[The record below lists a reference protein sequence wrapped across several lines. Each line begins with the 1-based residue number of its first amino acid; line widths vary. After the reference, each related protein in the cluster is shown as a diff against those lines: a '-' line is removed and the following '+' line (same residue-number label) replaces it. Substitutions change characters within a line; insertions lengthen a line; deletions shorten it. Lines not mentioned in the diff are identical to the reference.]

1 MGPDIDI
8 LKKNSLLLPSP
19 VWTLPALPLG
29 VSRKSQHFPARA
41 SSIACTGE
49 KDTAQA
55 SIFQH
60 SLRTCTPR
68 LRVPV
73 LPYLGAIDSGPYWEV
88 PCEGGTL
95 GCPGSAISIHSPATA
110 GSFSLSRQLLQLHS
124 RDLGEQRPA
133 NCLSRAEGLVA
144 VITGDLT
151 HRQSQLTSLG
161 LGLMS

>member
-1 MGPDIDI
+1 MGPDKHTEGERPSAPIP
-8 LKKNSLLLPSP
+8 SLGLACLTSGC
-19 VWTLPALPLG
+19 LQ
-29 VSRKSQHFPARA
+29 KSQHFPARA
-41 SSIACTGE
+41 SSIACTRE

-55 SIFQH
+55 SVLQH
-60 SLRTCTPR
+60 SLRKCTPR

-88 PCEGGTL
+88 PCEGDTL

-124 RDLGEQRPA
+124 RNLGEQHPI
-133 NCLSRAEGLVA
+133 NCFLSRAEGLMA

-151 HRQSQLTSLG
+151 HGQSQLTSLG